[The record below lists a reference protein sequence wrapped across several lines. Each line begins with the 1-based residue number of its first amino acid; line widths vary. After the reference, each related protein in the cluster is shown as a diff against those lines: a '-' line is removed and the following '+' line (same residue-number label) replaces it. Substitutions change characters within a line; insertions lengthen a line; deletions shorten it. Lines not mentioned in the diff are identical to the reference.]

1 MVELLAIRAFGHLA
15 GLSRKALLQYEEL
28 GILLPARVDS
38 HSGYRWYALTQLPQA
53 RRIGRLRKL
62 GLPLARIREIVAHPD
77 DQHVLAA
84 CWHEQERVFAAQ
96 RRLAEFLINQLPGKK
111 ADMHGLVDRLALP
124 RDWTTADLSASLER
138 EIGRSVVFRMRC
150 KLHSPMTGSHTPSA
164 NHRKLSRSQS
174 WKLTVSSLRCTLRY
188 ARLRA
193 NELCDR
199 RLCGPEG
206 VLVDTAAVT
215 ALPIATA
222 AALLRGGTRFDDSP
236 ASQQFGLR
244 RFVREQTRP
253 I

>member
-1 MVELLAIRAFGHLA
+1 MVLLAIRAFGHLA

-62 GLPLARIREIVAHPD
+62 GLPLARIREIVAHLD

-138 EIGRSVVFRMRC
+138 EIDRSVVWLPLREQMGGWCQLAFARQHDWLVFYR
-150 KLHSPMTGSHTPSA
+150 HSPKPMLNRAVMAHAAAHLLLHDDGRHFTPTEMATLLTGIDSPNGITTA
-164 NHRKLSRSQS
+164 
-174 WKLTVSSLRCTLRY
+174 
-188 ARLRA
+188 
-193 NELCDR
+193 EMR
-199 RLCGPEG
+199 RLF
-206 VLVDTAAVT
+206 DS
-215 ALPIATA
+215 ATA
-222 AALLRGGTRFDDSP
+222 EHAEIEATMLADLLI
-236 ASQQFGLR
+236 A
-244 RFVREQTRP
+244 
-253 I
+253 